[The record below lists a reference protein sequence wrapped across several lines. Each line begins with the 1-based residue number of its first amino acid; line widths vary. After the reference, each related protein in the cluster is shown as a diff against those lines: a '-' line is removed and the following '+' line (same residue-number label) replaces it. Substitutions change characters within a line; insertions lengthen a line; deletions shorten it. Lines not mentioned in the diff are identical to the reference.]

1 MSAARLD
8 DRGVVVS
15 CAACGRANRL
25 GFSSLNKAARCGE
38 CHAAVPPVSTPVD
51 VTSDTAFDAAVAHS
65 VLPLVLDFWAT
76 WCGPCRM
83 VAPELERLAR
93 STAGRWL
100 VLKID
105 TDARSALAARFK
117 IRSIPTMAVMHRG
130 QEVARTAG
138 ARGADDIERFV
149 ADALAAGERRAS

>member
-1 MSAARLD
+1 MAAARLD
-8 DRGVVVS
+8 DRGVVVA
-15 CAACGRANRL
+15 CAACGRANRIA
-25 GFSSLNKAARCGE
+25 FNALNKDTRCGQ
-38 CHAAVPPVSTPVD
+38 CHASVAAVSTPVD
-51 VTSDTAFDAAVAHS
+51 VTSAASFDAAVSQS
-65 VLPLVLDFWAT
+65 VLPLVLDFWAE

-105 TDARSALAARFK
+105 TDARSELAARFR
-117 IRSIPTMAVMHRG
+117 IRSIPTLAVMHHG